1 MPPAD
6 PLTDEVARLYALPLD
21 EFVAERNAAAK
32 ATRREGRKDDA
43 AALAALRKPSVVES
57 ALNRTAHRDPATT
70 RAWAEATRRADD
82 AQSATI
88 GGGDA
93 AALRTAVAELRTA
106 TAAMV
111 DAAVT
116 TIGDEHKRDDLAA
129 YLRALPVG
137 AAAQVVAGVLGSAVL
152 PEDDLFAGAPTP
164 PRRAARVARAAPA
177 AKPRA
182 KAPRPATAP
191 AAPPPP
197 PAPAAPPGPSA
208 RERQL
213 ARKVEQRRAALTT
226 ATEELATVQR
236 ELDDAQRRH
245 TKLELRRAA
254 AADALRAAEA
264 ELASEADRT

>member
-129 YLRALPVG
+129 YLRALPVS

-164 PRRAARVARAAPA
+164 PRRAARAARAAPA
-177 AKPRA
+177 AKPRV
-182 KAPRPATAP
+182 KAPRPATAT
-191 AAPPPP
+191 PPPP
-197 PAPAAPPGPSA
+197 PAPAPPPGPSA

-213 ARKVEQRRAALTT
+213 ARKVEQRRAALAT

-264 ELASEADRT
+264 ELASQADRS

>member
-32 ATRREGRKDDA
+32 ASRREGRKDDA

-57 ALNRTAHRDPATT
+57 ALNRTAHRDPDTT

-164 PRRAARVARAAPA
+164 PRRAARPAPA
-177 AKPRA
+177 AKQRA
-182 KAPRPATAP
+182 KAPRPADAP
-191 AAPPPP
+191 APPPP
-197 PAPAAPPGPSA
+197 KAPAPPSGPSA
-208 RERQL
+208 REQQL
-213 ARKVEQRRAALTT
+213 ARKVEQRRAALVT

-264 ELASEADRT
+264 DLASETDGT